1 MPSTYEPI
9 ATTTLGSAASTIT
22 FSSIPQGYTDLKL
35 VYSARVSSSTPDT
48 TIHFNGVTT
57 NLADKVL
64 YSYNGSVGSNSTT
77 SIRATTNMSTQ
88 TANVFGSTDIYIPNY
103 TSNKYKAV
111 SVESVA
117 ESNETSNAYIY
128 LTAGLWSSTA
138 AITSIT
144 LTPYTSNFY
153 VANSTFTLYGVL

>member
-1 MPSTYEPI
+1 MALQLVKIETVEVASN
-9 ATTTLGSAASTIT
+9 AASVT
-22 FSSIPQGYTDLKL
+22 FSNIPQGYTDLKL
-35 VYSARVSSSTPDT
+35 VYSARVSSTTPDT
-48 TIHFNGVTT
+48 TINFNGVTT

-64 YSYNGSVGSNSTT
+64 YSYNGSIGSNSTT
-77 SIRATTNMSTQ
+77 TIRATTNMSTQ
-88 TANVFGSTDIYIPNY
+88 TSNVFGSTDIYIPNY
-103 TSNKYKAV
+103 TLARYKAV

-153 VANSTFTLYGVL
+153 VANSTFTLYGVI